1 MAVNAGFTSAG
12 IFFATVLSASAGDVS
27 VVVSGIVPNGTT
39 VHVALCAGAL
49 EPGACL
55 VGDSQPAQS
64 QRMRFVLRDVA
75 PARYAVAAF
84 QDLDGDG
91 TMGRSKLGLPLE
103 PFAFSNDAGR
113 VRKPTFE
120 AAEIS
125 VGPAGREFDLH
136 LRSIKASPAQ

>member
-1 MAVNAGFTSAG
+1 M
-12 IFFATVLSASAGDVS
+12 
-27 VVVSGIVPNGTT
+27 VVGGIVPNGTI

-55 VGDSQPAQS
+55 IGDSQPAQS
-64 QRMRFVLRDVA
+64 PRMKFVLHDVS
-75 PARYAVAAF
+75 PARYAVSAF

-91 TMGRSKLGLPLE
+91 AMGRSKLGLPLE

-125 VGPAGREFDLH
+125 VGPAGREFELY
-136 LRSIKASPAQ
+136 LRSIKAGHAQ